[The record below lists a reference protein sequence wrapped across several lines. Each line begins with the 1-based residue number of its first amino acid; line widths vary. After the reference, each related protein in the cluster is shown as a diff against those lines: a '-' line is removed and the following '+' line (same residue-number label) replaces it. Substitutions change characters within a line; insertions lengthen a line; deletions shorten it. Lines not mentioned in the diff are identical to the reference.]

1 MEFLLIA
8 YDGNDEEA
16 LNRRLAV
23 REQHINFFDEYRRQ
37 GIFKYGCAIL
47 DENQKMIGSMIVC
60 EFQSMKELE
69 ETWLSREPYVL
80 GNVWKALTSNPFVPE
95 LHLAYTKTKH
105 R

>member
-8 YDGNDEEA
+8 YDGVDEEA
-16 LNRRLAV
+16 LDRRLAV
-23 REQHINFFDEYRRQ
+23 REQHLNVFDENRRR

-60 EFQSMKELE
+60 EFPSMKELE

-80 GNVWKALTSNPFVPE
+80 GDVWKSIDIKPARSRVTPGMP
-95 LHLAYTKTKH
+95 
-105 R
+105 

>member
-8 YDGNDEEA
+8 YDGDDEEA

-23 REQHINFFDEYRRQ
+23 REQHLNFFDEYRRQ

-60 EFQSMKELE
+60 EFQCLKELE

-80 GNVWKALTSNPFVPE
+80 GNVWKRIDIKPVRSRVTSGMHE
-95 LHLAYTKTKH
+95 DQT
-105 R
+105 